1 MTTTVGS
8 PDTVMLF
15 PKTVC
20 FAWQEGKERYKAVL
34 FSTPLL
40 SLNADQILTHLTYVT
55 VAI

>member
-1 MTTTVGS
+1 MTITVGS